1 MAKHQHQVGKKKYF
15 RIQPTINGI
24 KKSFYGKSM
33 AEARAKAEEFRQAHA
48 TNNSKKCNI
57 TVREYVAFH
66 LQLIKNTISEETFVG
81 YEEKLRLRVLPFL
94 GDKLLTD
101 ITHDDITRVMA
112 GVSLCSRSYRHT
124 LLMLL
129 RRIFKAAQMSHHIQ
143 DDPTEGVKI
152 LGGKQREKK
161 PALTDKQCQQLL
173 FAVKGTPAETF
184 CRIGLY
190 AGPRREEILALF
202 WDALFLDTD
211 NPYIEIKRAWRI
223 KNNRPVISKILKT
236 DAAHRKI
243 PIPQHLAEHLRILRA
258 EATSPYV
265 FSNSSGEP
273 LTGTQW
279 RNLWGLVE
287 RRTTASRK
295 YVRYGKNGK
304 TEHIV
309 TPNLDSL
316 AKNNPSHR
324 YSLDFTVTAHQLRYT
339 YITNLIAAG
348 LDVKKVQYLAGHKS
362 AKITLEIYARV
373 KGNQPEE
380 LSDVINSVFGSD
392 ACDHE
397 GK

>member
-1 MAKHQHQVGKKKYF
+1 MAKHQHKVGKKTYF

-24 KKSFYGKSM
+24 KKSFYGKTM

-48 TNNSKKCNI
+48 TNADKKCDI
-57 TVREYVAFH
+57 TVREYILFQ
-66 LQLIKNTISEETFVG
+66 LRLIKNTVSEETFVG

-101 ITHDDITRVMA
+101 ITHDDILRVMA
-112 GVSLCSRSYRHT
+112 GVSLCSRTYRRT

-129 RRIFKAAQMSHHIQ
+129 RRIFRAAQRSHHIQ
-143 DDPTEGVKI
+143 DDPTEGIKI
-152 LGGKQREKK
+152 SGGKQQEQK
-161 PALTDKQCQQLL
+161 PALSDKQCQQLL
-173 FAVKGTPAETF
+173 VAVKGTPAETF
-184 CRIGLY
+184 CRIGIY

-202 WDALFLDTD
+202 WDALFLDTE

-223 KNNRPVISKILKT
+223 KNNRPIISKILKS

-243 PIPQHLAEHLRILRA
+243 PIPQHLAEHLRVLRA

-265 FSNSSGEP
+265 FSNSFGEP

-279 RNLWGLVE
+279 RNLWKFVE

-295 YVRYGKNGK
+295 YVRYGKGGK
-304 TEHIV
+304 TEHII
-309 TPNLDSL
+309 TPTLDSV

-324 YSLDFTVTAHQLRYT
+324 YLLDFTVTAHQLRYT
-339 YITNLIAAG
+339 YITNLISAG
-348 LDVKKVQYLAGHKS
+348 IDVKKVQYLAGHKS

-373 KGNQPEE
+373 KGNRPEE
-380 LSDVINSVFGSD
+380 LSDAINSVFGSD
-392 ACDHE
+392 ACAHE